1 MANTISIYDHNTG
14 EHIVRE
20 MTAEEQAQYD
30 AEVAEYEAKK
40 AAKEAEAQAL
50 RQAKI
55 SAYEKL
61 GLTAEE
67 IEALVPTSKAP
78 VII

>member
-1 MANTISIYDHNTG
+1 MANTISIYDHSTG

-20 MTAEEQAQYD
+20 MTAEEQAEYD
-30 AEVAEYEAKK
+30 AEVAEWEAKK
-40 AAKEAEAQAL
+40 AAKEAEAQSL

-67 IEALVPTSKAP
+67 IEALVPTAKP
-78 VII
+78 PLVF